1 MCLGAVC
8 QSTMTHKNTHG
19 HSKCNDDVA
28 IALFTRLR
36 ETREILRVGESDIS
50 HPCTVA
56 LKRGLFLKKCLCTL
70 KMLEDEKIE
79 CRILHTDNIEVILV
93 QMRHLSNVPGRV
105 TDVIVY
111 KSTLAYRFRGSC
123 KEDRMLYSHAVFH
136 RCSIGDVWYSSD
148 ATQIHSRMLLLE
160 FKMRQHALVDAP
172 KFNGCRCVASVHY
185 FRVST
190 RACHPYFD

>member
-1 MCLGAVC
+1 
-8 QSTMTHKNTHG
+8 
-19 HSKCNDDVA
+19 
-28 IALFTRLR
+28 
-36 ETREILRVGESDIS
+36 
-50 HPCTVA
+50 
-56 LKRGLFLKKCLCTL
+56 
-70 KMLEDEKIE
+70 MLEDEKIK
-79 CRILHTDNIEVILV
+79 CRILDTDNIEVILV

-123 KEDRMLYSHAVFH
+123 KEERMLYSYAVFH

-172 KFNGCRCVASVHY
+172 KFNGYRCVASVHY

-190 RACHPYFD
+190 RACHPSFD